1 MRASI
6 ISSLILGLLSGSL
19 LGQSVTLNV
28 SGQETPLVSSNA
40 IVLQSP
46 DYAFDLKCQGGPWK
60 FQISGSPDFSPSP
73 IPGSD
78 HWWECPDALRVHLAV
93 SKQLAQ
99 LSIASARAETVS
111 ANTALV
117 SISWAEPVSPVKTN
131 SRETPALIL
140 SVIGF
145 LFGAI
150 SLMLTRL
157 LWRKMAAVNEA
168 RAKEGTRNAEEIA
181 TRAELTTK
189 VEALRQSE
197 TTLREEVQLEIKQLR
212 EEVRSWKDSEDEAKS
227 SDGPPD
233 PMELVSNQVT
243 PPSEVLSSPSS
254 HPRRDDSGGGA
265 APGAVFLLR
274 AVESWR
280 SQTANLTV
288 EPPAQ
293 LAQKINEL
301 RAMAEDAERLSA
313 AGSRESA
320 CEWRDLAFSIA
331 CLVADH
337 TDKHIDPRR
346 EEPRW
351 QALLQEVF
359 QSAGIDEL
367 FPARNAVVND
377 FEHHSIVSVPRE
389 SSNDLSEHVAF
400 VRQRGFRMGGQ
411 LMRKAAVAAYD

>member
-150 SLMLTRL
+150 SQIG
-157 LWRKMAAVNEA
+157 
-168 RAKEGTRNAEEIA
+168 RA
-181 TRAELTTK
+181 
-189 VEALRQSE
+189 
-197 TTLREEVQLEIKQLR
+197 
-212 EEVRSWKDSEDEAKS
+212 
-227 SDGPPD
+227 
-233 PMELVSNQVT
+233 
-243 PPSEVLSSPSS
+243 
-254 HPRRDDSGGGA
+254 
-265 APGAVFLLR
+265 
-274 AVESWR
+274 
-280 SQTANLTV
+280 
-288 EPPAQ
+288 
-293 LAQKINEL
+293 
-301 RAMAEDAERLSA
+301 
-313 AGSRESA
+313 
-320 CEWRDLAFSIA
+320 
-331 CLVADH
+331 
-337 TDKHIDPRR
+337 
-346 EEPRW
+346 
-351 QALLQEVF
+351 
-359 QSAGIDEL
+359 
-367 FPARNAVVND
+367 
-377 FEHHSIVSVPRE
+377 
-389 SSNDLSEHVAF
+389 HV
-400 VRQRGFRMGGQ
+400 
-411 LMRKAAVAAYD
+411 